1 MHIQFKTLKF
11 KNILSYGNAISVYN
25 FESGIDIIS
34 ATNGAGKSTII
45 DALTYALFGKPYRKI
60 NLKGLINNKNNKELY
75 TELLF
80 DIDDI
85 EYMIKRGMKPNIF
98 EIYSKV
104 DDEYKLINQDSTS
117 RDYQNILEN
126 DILML
131 NETVFRQLIVLGAN
145 VSNSKNFMDLNA
157 TEKEEVFQ
165 VVTDTSLF
173 NHLSILIKNKRNEIK
188 TILTEHN
195 YKFDILSSTI
205 DSERQNLVKL
215 QRQNAYLQQNKD
227 QRILEIQKVI
237 DDGESKLIEYDRAI
251 QKLKDLKSQYDEKL
265 LDLENQKAI
274 LKDKNNQI
282 NALNGKIVAFDHLKE
297 SSISCDNCSH
307 EIISGDYDADLH
319 DSMKKHVITLTD
331 EINSLKEIYRNSS
344 EIGDGMKEKLLN
356 SNRII
361 KNRSE
366 LVNTIAQKRDELKE
380 IDNWVL
386 VDIDKSVLEHKED
399 ELLTVKTILSD
410 ADSKHNALNQL
421 MKIIGGDNL
430 KGYILSK
437 QIPLLNKY
445 INSYIEK
452 FSDFNFNFVIDN
464 NFKEQFISRNETQE
478 FHSFSNGQKQRFTFA
493 ILFAFLK
500 LIEERSGVSTNL
512 LAMDEILDSSADSVG
527 RSELL
532 DILYSNFSDKKNI
545 IIISHQPEI
554 KERMEIINRTFE
566 VTNAGFSKLVEVKS

>member
-1 MHIQFKTLKF
+1 M
-11 KNILSYGNAISVYN
+11 S
-25 FESGIDIIS
+25 
-34 ATNGAGKSTII
+34 
-45 DALTYALFGKPYRKI
+45 
-60 NLKGLINNKNNKELY
+60 
-75 TELLF
+75 
-80 DIDDI
+80 
-85 EYMIKRGMKPNIF
+85 
-98 EIYSKV
+98 
-104 DDEYKLINQDSTS
+104 DDEFKLVNQDSTS

-126 DILML
+126 DILMI

-173 NHLSILIKNKRNEIK
+173 NHLNILIKNKRNEVK

-195 YKFDILSSTI
+195 YRFDILSSTI
-205 DSERQNLVKL
+205 ESERQNLVKL
-215 QRQNAYLQQNKD
+215 QKQNAYLQQNKE
-227 QRILEIQKVI
+227 QRIQEIQKSI
-237 DDGESKLIEYDRAI
+237 DDSDAKLLDYDRAI
-251 QKLKDLKSQYDEKL
+251 QKLKDLKLVYDTKVNELEERKL
-265 LDLENQKAI
+265 I
-274 LKDKNNQI
+274 IKDV
-282 NALNGKIVAFDHLKE
+282 NAQLNSLNGKIIAFDHLKE
-297 SSISCDNCSH
+297 SSISCDNCNH
-307 EIISGDYDADLH
+307 EIISGEYDAGVH
-319 DSMKKHVITLTD
+319 DNMRAHVITLTND
-331 EINSLKEIYRNSS
+331 INNQKELYKELSQTI
-344 EIGDGMKEKLLN
+344 DTMKEKLLN

-366 LVNTIAQKRDELKE
+366 LIEFISQKRTELAD
-380 IDNWVL
+380 IDSWVL
-386 VDIDKSVLEHKED
+386 VDIDRSTLTQKED
-399 ELLTVKTILSD
+399 ELLTVKTIISD
-410 ADSKHNALNQL
+410 ADAKHNALNQL
-421 MKIIGGDNL
+421 SKIIGGDNL

-545 IIISHQPEI
+545 IIISHTDEI
-554 KERMEIINRTFE
+554 KERVEIINRTFE
-566 VTNAGFSKLVEVKS
+566 VKNDGFSRLSQKIT

>member
-1 MHIQFKTLKF
+1 
-11 KNILSYGNAISVYN
+11 LSYGNVISEYN
-25 FESGIDIIS
+25 FEAGIDIIS

-60 NLKGLINNKNNKELY
+60 NLKGLINNKNNKDLH
-75 TELLF
+75 TELTF
-80 DIDDI
+80 DIDGIDYKI
-85 EYMIKRGMKPNIF
+85 IRGMKPNIF
-98 EIYSKV
+98 EIYTMI
-104 DDEYKLINQDSTS
+104 DDEFKLINQDSTS

-126 DILML
+126 DILMI

-157 TEKEEVFQ
+157 SEKEEVFQ

-173 NHLSILIKNKRNEIK
+173 NHLNILIKNKRNEIK

-195 YKFDILSSTI
+195 YRFDILSSTI
-205 DSERQNLVKL
+205 ESERQNLVRL
-215 QRQNAYLQQNKD
+215 QKQNAYLQQNKE
-227 QRILEIQKVI
+227 QRIQEIQKSI
-237 DDGESKLIEYDRAI
+237 DDSDKKLLDYDRAI
-251 QKLKDLKSQYDEKL
+251 QKLKDLKLAYDIKVNELEERKL
-265 LDLENQKAI
+265 I
-274 LKDKNNQI
+274 IKDATTQLNS
-282 NALNGKIVAFDHLKE
+282 LNGKIVAFDHLKD
-297 SSISCDNCSH
+297 SSITCDNCNH
-307 EIISGDYDADLH
+307 EIISSEYDADVH
-319 DSMKKHVITLTD
+319 YNMQTQVKTL
-331 EINSLKEIYRNSS
+331 INDINNQKELYKELSQTI
-344 EIGDGMKEKLLN
+344 DTMKEKLLN

-366 LVNTIAQKRDELKE
+366 LIDSLAKKRTELAD
-380 IDNWVL
+380 IDSWVL
-386 VDIDKSVLEHKED
+386 VEIDKSVLEQKED
-399 ELLTVKTILSD
+399 ELLTVKTIISD

-421 MKIIGGDNL
+421 SKIIGGDNL

-545 IIISHQPEI
+545 IIISHADEI
-554 KERMEIINRTFE
+554 KERVEIINRTFE
-566 VTNAGFSKLVEVKS
+566 VKNDGFSRLSQKIT